1 MEISLGQP
9 DEVFQVAPDPSLRHV
24 QFASP
29 ERLTDSEYED
39 DSPSVIIYVEDIME
53 ISSSLPKPLV
63 NNYIPIRDQNEN
75 NNKNSEVKNI
85 EIKPTPNLQSVNK
98 DSDMDTPGNK
108 K

>member
-29 ERLTDSEYED
+29 EQLTDSEYED

-85 EIKPTPNLQSVNK
+85 EIKPTPNLQSV
-98 DSDMDTPGNK
+98 K
-108 K
+108 KK

>member
-1 MEISLGQP
+1 MCICFTATANRQ
-9 DEVFQVAPDPSLRHV
+9 
-24 QFASP
+24 
-29 ERLTDSEYED
+29 EYED
-39 DSPSVIIYVEDIME
+39 DSPSVIICGEDIME
-53 ISSSLPKPLV
+53 LSSSLPKPLV

>member
-1 MEISLGQP
+1 MEL
-9 DEVFQVAPDPSLRHV
+9 
-24 QFASP
+24 
-29 ERLTDSEYED
+29 
-39 DSPSVIIYVEDIME
+39 
-53 ISSSLPKPLV
+53 SSSLPKPLV